1 MPVAICIC
9 GHAQLDHLWSLEN
22 KGNCPCSKCVC
33 KDFTDRLSSKAQAAN
48 KPKPARKPAAPKPT
62 LRDEFAM
69 AAVSGMLAARTLGIT
84 PHSCDYLSIDAYSIA
99 DAMLIERA
107 KAGKA

>member
-1 MPVAICIC
+1 MAAPAVK
-9 GHAQLDHLWSLEN
+9 S
-22 KGNCPCSKCVC
+22 P
-33 KDFTDRLSSKAQAAN
+33 RPKA
-48 KPKPARKPAAPKPT
+48 PRKPAAPKPT

-84 PHSCDYLSIDAYSIA
+84 PHSCDYLAIDAYSIA

-107 KAGKA
+107 KVGKA